1 MALIR
6 LENITKT
13 YHLGEIDVPVLRGV
27 SLEIQQG
34 EMVALMGTSGSGKT
48 TLMNLLGCLDR
59 PSSGQYWFQGEEIS
73 QYSAAQR
80 ALLRNRKIG
89 FVFQS
94 FNLLPRTDALDNV
107 IMPLTYAAMK
117 ISDREGGQRGRELLE
132 NVGLGDRMHHEP
144 SQMSGGQQQRV
155 AIARSLV
162 NKPPLLLADEPT
174 GNLDSHTSEEI
185 LRMFQALNRSGI
197 TIILVTHD
205 LAVAQ
210 HAQRIIRIRDGVIE
224 DDGSSLT
231 TPVALSR
238 RAGNIPDRGAASREN
253 VELLHGHR
261 PGGNGAPGLDQAAE
275 EALAVAGAS
284 TATAVLEAP
293 RPAPAA
299 EQIDLTGHV
308 KAHRAIRPSIGHL
321 LPRTLTVALRALT
334 RNKTRSALTTLGI
347 LIGVAAVIA
356 MMEIGQGSK
365 DALQQ
370 TIASM
375 GANIILVQ
383 PGAASSG
390 GVSFGSG
397 SVMTLTPDDATEI
410 LRQCPAVIDVAPSVR
425 ARTQVVYGH
434 KNWVPSYI
442 QGTSPSFLDVRYWRE
457 MDMGAMFT
465 DQDVRNSNKVCVIGE
480 TIVRELFDGESPLNK
495 EIRMQNVAFK
505 VVGVLSRKG
514 ANMMGMDQDD
524 IVLAPWTTVK
534 YRVSGSTLTNVNQS
548 TSTAASADPTATTVN
563 TLNNL
568 YPGTT
573 ALYPV
578 PAANQTADTPQPVRF
593 TNVDQ
598 ILAKAASTEEI
609 PQAIDQ
615 VTQLL
620 RERHHIHAGAS
631 DDFNLRDMTEMTN
644 TLSSTSKL
652 MGSLL
657 LCVALISLVVGG
669 VGIMNIMLVSVTE
682 RTREI
687 GLRMAVGARA
697 ANILRQFLVEAVVLC
712 LIGGAVGI
720 LMGRSCSIIVQQ
732 FLHWPTQTSVPA
744 VVAAVVV
751 SASVGIIFGYYPA
764 WKASRLDP
772 IDALRY
778 E

>member
-6 LENITKT
+6 LEDITKT
-13 YHLGEIDVPVLRGV
+13 YYMGEIEVPVLRGV
-27 SLEIQQG
+27 SLEIKEG
-34 EMVALMGTSGSGKT
+34 EMVALMGSSGSGKT

-59 PSSGQYWFQGEEIS
+59 PSSGRYWFQDEEIS
-73 QYSAAQR
+73 DYSADKR
-80 ALLRNRKIG
+80 AHLRNRKIG

-94 FNLLPRTDALDNV
+94 FNLLPRTSAIDQV
-107 IMPLTYAAMK
+107 IMPLTYSPVK
-117 ISDREGGQRGRELLE
+117 IHDREGNSRGCGLLE
-132 NVGLGDRMHHEP
+132 KVGLADRMHHEP

-155 AIARSLV
+155 AIARSLI
-162 NKPPLLLADEPT
+162 NRPPLLLADEPT
-174 GNLDSHTSEEI
+174 GNLDSRTSEEI
-185 LRMFQALNRSGI
+185 LRMFQDLNSSGI
-197 TIILVTHD
+197 TIIIVTHD
-205 LAVAQ
+205 LSVAQ
-210 HAQRIIRIRDGVIE
+210 HAQRIIRIRDGRIE
-224 DDGSSLT
+224 DDGT
-231 TPVALSR
+231 TA
-238 RAGNIPDRGAASREN
+238 
-253 VELLHGHR
+253 
-261 PGGNGAPGLDQAAE
+261 GGNGHGPVVGRLAPSAPSIPVSLSERPAIAAH
-275 EALAVAGAS
+275 AAGTEYSGNGGGA
-284 TATAVLEAP
+284 TATAVLAAP
-293 RPAPAA
+293 RQTGVAQAPAVTQVEA
-299 EQIDLTGHV
+299 EPAHAARGGSVGH
-308 KAHRAIRPSIGHL
+308 I
-321 LPRTLTVALRALT
+321 LPRTLSVALKALT

-365 DALQQ
+365 DALQS

-375 GANIILVQ
+375 GANILLVQ
-383 PGAASSG
+383 SGAATSG
-390 GVSFGSG
+390 GVSFGTG
-397 SVMTLTPDDATEI
+397 SAMTLTPDDATEI
-410 LRQCPAVIDVAPSVR
+410 LRQCPAIVDVAPIVR
-425 ARTQVVYGH
+425 ARSQVVYGH
-434 KNWVPSYI
+434 KNWVPGYI
-442 QGTSPSFLDVRYWRE
+442 QGTSPAFLDVRDWRE
-457 MDMGAMFT
+457 MDEGIMFS
-465 DQDVRNSNKVCVIGE
+465 DQDVRNVNKVCVVGQ
-480 TIVRELFDGESPLNK
+480 TIVREVFEGVSPVGK

-524 IVLAPWTTVK
+524 IVLAPWTTIK

-548 TSTAASADPTATTVN
+548 AAAAAANDPTAAATTVN
-563 TLNNL
+563 TLSNL

-573 ALYPV
+573 QTYAV
-578 PAANQTADTPQPVRF
+578 PAATQTADTPQPIRF
-593 TNVDQ
+593 INVDQ

-609 PQAIDQ
+609 AQAINEM
-615 VTQLL
+615 TQLL
-620 RERHHIHAGAS
+620 RERHRVKGEA
-631 DDFNLRDMTEMTN
+631 DDFNIRDMTEMTN

-720 LMGRSCSIIVQQ
+720 LMGRSCSILVQQ
-732 FLHWPTQTSVPA
+732 LLHWPTKTSLPA
-744 VVAAVVV
+744 VIAAVVV

-772 IDALRY
+772 IEALRY

>member
-6 LENITKT
+6 LEDITKT
-13 YHLGEIDVPVLRGV
+13 YHMGEIEVPVLRGV
-27 SLEIQQG
+27 SLEIKAG
-34 EMVALMGTSGSGKT
+34 EMVALMGSSGSGKT

-59 PSSGQYWFQGEEIS
+59 PSSGRYWFQDEEIS
-73 QYSAAQR
+73 QYSADQR
-80 ALLRNRKIG
+80 ANLRNRKIG

-94 FNLLPRTDALDNV
+94 FNLLPRTSAIDQV
-107 IMPLTYAAMK
+107 IMPLTYSPVK
-117 ISDREGGQRGRELLE
+117 ISDREGDSRGRGLLE
-132 NVGLGDRMHHEP
+132 KVGLAERLHHEP

-155 AIARSLV
+155 AIARSLI
-162 NKPPLLLADEPT
+162 NRPPLLLADEPT
-174 GNLDSHTSEEI
+174 GNLDSRTSEEI
-185 LRMFQALNRSGI
+185 LRMFQDLNSSGI
-197 TIILVTHD
+197 TIIIVTHD
-205 LAVAQ
+205 LSVAQ
-210 HAQRIIRIRDGVIE
+210 HAQRIIRIRDGRIE
-224 DDGSSLT
+224 DDGT
-231 TPVALSR
+231 
-238 RAGNIPDRGAASREN
+238 AGNGHGPVVGRLAPPVPAIPISLSERPVIAAHAGGGEYA
-253 VELLHGHR
+253 
-261 PGGNGAPGLDQAAE
+261 GNGG
-275 EALAVAGAS
+275 GS
-284 TATAVLEAP
+284 TGTAVLTAP
-293 RPAPAA
+293 PQTAVATAPAA
-299 EQIDLTGHV
+299 THVDAEAAHGRGGGSVGH
-308 KAHRAIRPSIGHL
+308 I
-321 LPRTLTVALRALT
+321 LPRTLTVALKALT

-365 DALQQ
+365 DALQS

-375 GANIILVQ
+375 GANILLVQ
-383 PGAASSG
+383 SGAATSG
-390 GVSFGSG
+390 GVSFGTG
-397 SVMTLTPDDATEI
+397 SAMTLTPDDATEI
-410 LRQCPAVIDVAPSVR
+410 LRQCPAIVDVAPIVR

-434 KNWVPSYI
+434 KNWVPGYI
-442 QGTSPSFLDVRYWRE
+442 QGTSPAFLDVRDWRE
-457 MDMGAMFT
+457 MDEGIMFG
-465 DQDVRNSNKVCVIGE
+465 DQDVRNANKVCVVGQ
-480 TIVRELFDGESPLNK
+480 TIVREVFEGASPIGK

-524 IVLAPWTTVK
+524 IVLAPWTTIK

-548 TSTAASADPTATTVN
+548 AAAAAANDPTAAANTVN
-563 TLNNL
+563 TLSNL
-568 YPGTT
+568 YPGATQT
-573 ALYPV
+573 YDV
-578 PAANQTADTPQPVRF
+578 PAASQTADTPQPIRF
-593 TNVDQ
+593 INVDQ

-609 PQAIDQ
+609 PQAINEM
-615 VTQLL
+615 TQLL
-620 RERHHIHAGAS
+620 RERHRVKGEA
-631 DDFNLRDMTEMTN
+631 DDFNIRDMTEMTN
-644 TLSSTSKL
+644 TLSSTSRL

-720 LMGRSCSIIVQQ
+720 LMGRTCSIVVQQ
-732 FLHWPTQTSVPA
+732 LLHWPTKTSLPA

>member
-6 LENITKT
+6 LEDITKT
-13 YHLGEIDVPVLRGV
+13 YYMGEIEVPVLRGV
-27 SLEIQQG
+27 SLEIQEG
-34 EMVALMGTSGSGKT
+34 EMVALMGSSGSGKT

-59 PSSGQYWFQGEEIS
+59 PSSGRYWFQDEEIS
-73 QYSAAQR
+73 QYTTDQR
-80 ALLRNRKIG
+80 ANLRNRKIG

-94 FNLLPRTDALDNV
+94 FNLLPRTSALDQV
-107 IMPLTYAAMK
+107 IMPLTYSPVK
-117 ISDREGGQRGRELLE
+117 IHDREGDRRGRDLLE
-132 NVGLGDRMHHEP
+132 KVGLAERLHHEP

-155 AIARSLV
+155 AIARSLI
-162 NKPPLLLADEPT
+162 NRPPLLLADEPT
-174 GNLDSHTSEEI
+174 GNLDSRTSEEI
-185 LRMFQALNRSGI
+185 LRMFQGLNSSGI
-197 TIILVTHD
+197 TIIIVTHD
-205 LAVAQ
+205 LSVAQ
-210 HAQRIIRIRDGVIE
+210 HAQRIIRIRDGRIE
-224 DDGSSLT
+224 DDGT
-231 TPVALSR
+231 
-238 RAGNIPDRGAASREN
+238 AAT
-253 VELLHGHR
+253 
-261 PGGNGAPGLDQAAE
+261 GNGHGATGGRLGASSISPIPISLSERPPLSAHE
-275 EALAVAGAS
+275 AGAYFGNGGGM
-284 TATAVLEAP
+284 TATAVLAAP
-293 RPAPAA
+293 PQSGTATAPAA
-299 EQIDLTGHV
+299 ASTQAQPAHAAPRGSAGH
-308 KAHRAIRPSIGHL
+308 I
-321 LPRTLTVALRALT
+321 LPRTLTVALKALT

-365 DALQQ
+365 DALQS

-375 GANIILVQ
+375 GANILLVQ
-383 PGAASSG
+383 PGAATSG
-390 GVSFGSG
+390 GVSFGTG
-397 SVMTLTPDDATEI
+397 SIMTLTPDDSIEI
-410 LRQCPAVIDVAPSVR
+410 LRQCPAVADVAPIVR

-434 KNWVPSYI
+434 KNWVPGYI
-442 QGTSPSFLDVRYWRE
+442 QGTSPSFLDVRDWRE
-457 MDMGAMFT
+457 MDEGIMFS
-465 DQDVRNSNKVCVIGE
+465 DQDVRNANKVCVVGQ
-480 TIVRELFDGESPLNK
+480 TIVREVFEGVSPIGK

-524 IVLAPWTTVK
+524 IVLAPWTTIK

-548 TSTAASADPTATTVN
+548 AAAAAASDPAAAATTVN
-563 TLNNL
+563 TLSNL
-568 YPGTT
+568 YPGATQT
-573 ALYPV
+573 YDV
-578 PAANQTADTPQPVRF
+578 PAANQTADTPQPIRF
-593 TNVDQ
+593 INVDQ

-609 PQAIDQ
+609 PQAINEI
-615 VTQLL
+615 TQLL
-620 RERHHIHAGAS
+620 HERHRIKTGKD
-631 DDFNLRDMTEMTN
+631 DDFNIRDMTEMTN

-720 LMGRSCSIIVQQ
+720 LMGRSCSILVQQ
-732 FLHWPTQTSVPA
+732 ILHWPTKTSLPA
-744 VVAAVVV
+744 VIAAVVV

-772 IDALRY
+772 IEALRY